1 LRQGAV
7 FKPRFFLG
15 PSLIC
20 FATPTMRLDDDDF
33 SLFGLPQRQAQSRV
47 DIDASWKALQALVHP
62 DRFAA
67 EGASA
72 QRLAMQWAVRVN
84 EAHQRLRDPLKRAA
98 YLCELRGAPLQAN
111 ENTSMPASF
120 LLEQMAWREDLDEA
134 QTLAAVRD
142 IDAAVAT
149 RESQLLDAVQDLL
162 DQQGKAKAAA
172 GQVRALMFIARFRA
186 DLRANIDRR
195 LEALGQ

>member
-1 LRQGAV
+1 
-7 FKPRFFLG
+7 
-15 PSLIC
+15 
-20 FATPTMRLDDDDF
+20 MRLDDDDF
-33 SLFGLPQRQAQSRV
+33 SLFGLPQRQAQSRA

-67 EGASA
+67 EGGSA
-72 QRLAMQWAVRVN
+72 QRLAMQWAMRVN

-98 YLCELRGAPLQAN
+98 YLCELRGVPLQAN

-134 QTLAAVRD
+134 QTLAEVRD

-149 RESQLLDAVQDLL
+149 REVQLLDEVQDLL
-162 DQQGKAKAAA
+162 DQQGNVKAAA

-186 DLRANIDRR
+186 DLRSNIDRR

>member
-1 LRQGAV
+1 
-7 FKPRFFLG
+7 
-15 PSLIC
+15 
-20 FATPTMRLDDDDF
+20 
-33 SLFGLPQRQAQSRV
+33 
-47 DIDASWKALQALVHP
+47 LVHP

-72 QRLAMQWAVRVN
+72 QRLAMQWALRVN
-84 EAHQRLRDPLKRAA
+84 QAHQRLRDPLKRAA
-98 YLCELRGAPLQAN
+98 YLCELRGVPLQAN

-134 QTLAAVRD
+134 QTLAEVRD
-142 IDAAVAT
+142 IDASVAT
-149 RESQLLDAVQDLL
+149 REAQLLDDVQELL
-162 DQQGKAKAAA
+162 DQQDNAMAAA

-186 DLRANIDRR
+186 DLRSNIDRR

>member
-1 LRQGAV
+1 
-7 FKPRFFLG
+7 
-15 PSLIC
+15 
-20 FATPTMRLDDDDF
+20 
-33 SLFGLPQRQAQSRV
+33 
-47 DIDASWKALQALVHP
+47 
-62 DRFAA
+62 
-67 EGASA
+67 
-72 QRLAMQWAVRVN
+72 
-84 EAHQRLRDPLKRAA
+84 
-98 YLCELRGAPLQAN
+98 LRGAPLQAN